1 MTLKEQLRQFIIENF
16 NFGDE
21 NIGDDDHL
29 FESGIID
36 SLGRVKLIAFVDE
49 TLKVPL
55 DMHDITID
63 NFSTINKMAETI
75 ENKLRTA

>member
-1 MTLKEQLRQFIIENF
+1 MALKEQLRKFIIENF
-16 NFGDE
+16 NFGEE

-36 SLGRVKLIAFVDE
+36 SLGRVKLLAFVDE

-55 DMHDITID
+55 DMRDITID

-75 ENKLRTA
+75 ENKLRPA

>member
-1 MTLKEQLRQFIIENF
+1 MPLKEQLRKFIIETF
-16 NFGDE
+16 NFGED

-36 SLGRVKLIAFVDE
+36 SLGRVKLLAFVDE
-49 TLKVPL
+49 ILKVPL
-55 DMHDITID
+55 DMRDITID

-75 ENKLRTA
+75 ENKLHTA

>member
-36 SLGRVKLIAFVDE
+36 SLGRVKLIAFIDE